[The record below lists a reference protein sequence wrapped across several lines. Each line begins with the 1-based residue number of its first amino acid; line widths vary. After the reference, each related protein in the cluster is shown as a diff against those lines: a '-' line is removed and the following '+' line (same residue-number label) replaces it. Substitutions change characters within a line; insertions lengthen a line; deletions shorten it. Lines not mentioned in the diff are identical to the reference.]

1 MPTVADGSKLL
12 LGRGKIYFDRW
23 LPGTT
28 TPTGARMVGD
38 ADKFD
43 IVPSVQT
50 KDRYASTKN
59 TATKLATVNISQ
71 QHMLQIQMGE
81 YDPENVAIAL
91 LGDTAS
97 VTQTATPVTAES
109 LTSSVVLGRIY
120 QTAKRL
126 ITAITVHQLPSTV
139 LVLGTDYEVE
149 DATMGLIRILP
160 TSVTV
165 TAGSGI
171 TIDYTPTAIVAPGL
185 TKVSAG
191 LESKIDG
198 KLLFVGDP
206 AQGHQWDAEFWHV
219 RFTPNGALALITSD
233 FADIPVQAEVL
244 DDSVLHPAEPLYR
257 LTQRN

>member
-12 LGRGKIYFDRW
+12 LGRGKLYFDRW

-28 TPTGARMVGD
+28 TPTGARMLGD
-38 ADKFD
+38 CAKFD
-43 IVPSVQT
+43 ILPSVQT
-50 KDRYASTKN
+50 KDRYLSTKA
-59 TATKLATVNISQ
+59 TATKLATVNITQ
-71 QHMLQIQMGE
+71 QHMVQIEMGE
-81 YDPENVAIAL
+81 YDPETVAVAL
-91 LGDTAS
+91 LGDTAL
-97 VTQTATPVTAES
+97 VTQAATPVTGES
-109 LTSSVVLGRIY
+109 LTTSVNLGRIY

-126 ITAITVHQLPSTV
+126 IGTITVHQGATV
-139 LVLGTDYEVE
+139 LVAGTDYEVE

-165 TAGSGI
+165 TAGSAI
-171 TIDYTPTAIVAPGL
+171 TIDYTPTAIIAPGL

-206 AQGHQWDAEFWHV
+206 AQGHQWDGEFWHV
-219 RFTPNGALALITSD
+219 RFTPNGALSLITSD
-233 FADIPVQAEVL
+233 FANIPVQAEVL